1 MNIIRKKLS
10 EVDREALIEGEDAVK
25 AALALLEKCKQRQVE
40 RLATAELDPA
50 KLLVERA
57 KLEGMTTL
65 IYDFTQALKNHRSK

>member
-1 MNIIRKKLS
+1 
-10 EVDREALIEGEDAVK
+10 VK